1 MSKIKLTVA
10 IMLQTYPWEKTPGND
25 TYPDVRADAGRSYY
39 YPYQD
44 RANLHMMSGTTALN
58 LLWAPVGDEDVVASA
73 VKVITDSGETL
84 VINATQEIILAAGTY
99 RTPALLEYSGV
110 GNPRLAPSS
119 FTFMSWKLVGRT
131 NKQLE
136 YCQNSISTLR

>member
-1 MSKIKLTVA
+1 MATV
-10 IMLQTYPWEKTPGND
+10 LQTYPWEKTPGND

-44 RANLHMMSGTTALN
+44 RVNLNMMSGTTALN
-58 LLWAPVGDEDVVASA
+58 LLWAPGGDDDVVASA
-73 VKVITDSGETL
+73 VQVVTDSGETL

-110 GNPRLAPSS
+110 GNPRSAPL
-119 FTFMSWKLVGRT
+119 FLHLGIWKLVGHT
-131 NKQLE
+131 NKRLG
-136 YCQNSISTLR
+136 YYRNSESTLR

>member
-1 MSKIKLTVA
+1 MFNVKLTVGT
-10 IMLQTYPWEKTPGND
+10 ILQTYPWEKTPGND

-44 RANLHMMSGTTALN
+44 RVNLHMMPGTTALN
-58 LLWAPVGDEDVVASA
+58 LLWESGEDGDVVASA
-73 VKVITDSGETL
+73 VQVVTDSGETL

-110 GNPRLAPSS
+110 GNPRSAPL
-119 FTFMSWKLVGRT
+119 FFHLGMVKIGRS
-131 NKQLE
+131 
-136 YCQNSISTLR
+136 C